1 MTKKALALDIGGTK
15 IYHTIIDENGNICS
29 EIKKH
34 STPKNL
40 DELKEFL
47 KNTISQYENEVD
59 AIGIATAGAV
69 NNENSKVIS
78 STANL
83 VKGYNTIDFKSFS
96 TKYVFIENDANSAAW
111 AEHILGSSKN
121 CTYSVMA
128 TLGTGVGGGIIL
140 DNKLFKGKSGGAG
153 EMHFKM
159 YPDKRRQCTCGAWD
173 CFEAYASGT
182 GLKITAQEMLN
193 DEYVTTYNVIDGV
206 KNGDTKMKE
215 VFDKWQNDIL
225 VGLVGLAN
233 LFDPDCIVLS
243 GSMAEFVDTEFLEN
257 GVNSQIVT
265 APTKVFKATT
275 GNYAGMLGVAL
286 LALNNQTSSC
296 LTNERP

>member
-1 MTKKALALDIGGTK
+1 MVKKALAIDIGGTK
-15 IYHTIIDENGNICS
+15 ISHTIIDENGKIL
-29 EIKKH
+29 EKIEKH
-34 STPKNL
+34 STPK
-40 DELKEFL
+40 DFEELESLL
-47 KNTISQYENEVD
+47 KNTILKHESEVD

-83 VKGYNTIDFKSFS
+83 VKGYNTLDFKSLS
-96 TKYVFIENDANSAAW
+96 PKPVFVENDANSAAW
-111 AEHILGSSKN
+111 AEHVLGASKN
-121 CTYSVMA
+121 CSYSVMA

-140 DNKLFKGKSGGAG
+140 NNKLFKGKSGGAG

-182 GLKITAQEMLN
+182 GLKLTAEEMLN
-193 DEYVTTYNVIDGV
+193 DKDVTTYDVIDGV
-206 KNGDTKMKE
+206 NKGNEKMKH
-215 VFDKWQNDIL
+215 VFDRWQNDIL

-243 GSMAEFVDTEFLEN
+243 GSMAEFVDTEFLEQ

-265 APTKVFKATT
+265 APTKIYKATT
-275 GNYAGMLGVAL
+275 GNYAGMIGVSL
-286 LALNNQTSSC
+286 LALKN
-296 LTNERP
+296 